1 MSHLK
6 SLLVFFYPILN
17 DWRYFFFD
25 KFSTWWIA
33 FSLNVFLQKKDM
45 TLKQLIKL
53 ENKSKEVWV
62 ISPTLHY
69 DIENKEFS
77 ELVSVNLGEKTRY
90 KYIVPATP
98 TVEKNLNLYKKRYNL
113 TDQDIANNF
122 LILPASDF
130 TPFITE
136 VAIYDA
142 STTCVACAA
151 PATDDSNE
159 VIWFA
164 ADTAKAMAKSFRDL
178 WKKYRRVSL

>member
-1 MSHLK
+1 
-6 SLLVFFYPILN
+6 
-17 DWRYFFFD
+17 
-25 KFSTWWIA
+25 
-33 FSLNVFLQKKDM
+33 M

-62 ISPTLHY
+62 ITPTLHY

-77 ELVSVNLGEKTRY
+77 EIVSVNLGEKTKY

-98 TVEKNLNLYKKRYNL
+98 QIEKNLKLYQKMYNV
-113 TDQDIANNF
+113 TDQDLNNNF
-122 LILPASDF
+122 LILPSSEF

-142 STTCVACAA
+142 STSCLACAA

-159 VIWFA
+159 VITYSA
-164 ADTAKAMAKSFRDL
+164 ETAKMMARSFKEL
-178 WKKYRRVSL
+178 WKKYKRVNL